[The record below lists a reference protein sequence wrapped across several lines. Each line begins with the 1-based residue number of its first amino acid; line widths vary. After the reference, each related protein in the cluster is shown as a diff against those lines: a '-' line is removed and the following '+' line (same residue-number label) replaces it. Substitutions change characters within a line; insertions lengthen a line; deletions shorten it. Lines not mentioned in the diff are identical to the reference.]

1 MRSLVAPGLALL
13 IAVPAVRADPGTPQL
28 APVRRQ
34 REDAQRLSE
43 QLRGLDAP
51 EPVAAPRAEPSAP
64 RAVVVD
70 RGRVAR
76 EPSLA
81 ERWWFWAALGAVA
94 VTVGVTYEATRS
106 SAPPLAGVTCDASG
120 CHP

>member
-1 MRSLVAPGLALL
+1 MRSLVATGLALW
-13 IAVPAVRADPGTPQL
+13 IAVPAAPVRADPETPQL
-28 APVRRQ
+28 APLRRQ
-34 REDAQRLSE
+34 REDAQRLAE

-51 EPVAAPRAEPSAP
+51 VVEPVAPPRDEPRAPVAE
-64 RAVVVD
+64 
-70 RGRVAR
+70 RGPH

-81 ERWWFWAALGAVA
+81 TRWWFWAALGAVA
-94 VTVGVTYEATRS
+94 VTVGVTYEATRG